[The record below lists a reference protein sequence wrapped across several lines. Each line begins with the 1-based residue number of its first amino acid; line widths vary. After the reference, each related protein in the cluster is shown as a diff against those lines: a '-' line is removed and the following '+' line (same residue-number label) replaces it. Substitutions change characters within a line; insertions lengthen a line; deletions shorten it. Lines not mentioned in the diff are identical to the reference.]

1 MVCQN
6 IYDEINQGKK
16 NIQNCE
22 FYKNI
27 YEKISSI
34 GKMMLMNSENKK
46 VAYCHYG
53 KWLMKNAKKCQFV
66 ELHGIQGI
74 LICSQLD
81 MDLVYKC
88 DG

>member
-53 KWLMKNAKKCQFV
+53 K
-66 ELHGIQGI
+66 
-74 LICSQLD
+74 
-81 MDLVYKC
+81 
-88 DG
+88 

>member
-1 MVCQN
+1 
-6 IYDEINQGKK
+6 
-16 NIQNCE
+16 
-22 FYKNI
+22 
-27 YEKISSI
+27 
-34 GKMMLMNSENKK
+34 MMLMNSENKK